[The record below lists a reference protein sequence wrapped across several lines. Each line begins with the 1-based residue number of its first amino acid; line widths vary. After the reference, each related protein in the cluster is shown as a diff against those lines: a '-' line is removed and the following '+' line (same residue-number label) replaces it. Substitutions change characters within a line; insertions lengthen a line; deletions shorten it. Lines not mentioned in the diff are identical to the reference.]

1 MTVVRRA
8 APVRRGPLSE
18 WHRRRG
24 ARMVP
29 AGEWPATYGDVQR
42 ERSAAR
48 ERVAI
53 VDAGPFDRI
62 ALDGALEAP
71 PPAPRHEPGCVT
83 EGRIDGRDAELWTL
97 TDRSS
102 LLVAPGADAASAASL
117 AAAAAALGA
126 RAADVSSRYATFI
139 LAGPRS
145 AALLEEVCPVDLRA
159 VAPREIAFGPLAR
172 VTATVARMG
181 TGAVAAFT
189 VLVARDEAE
198 YLWESL
204 LRVGERHGIVPA
216 GAAALAGDR

>member
-1 MTVVRRA
+1 
-8 APVRRGPLSE
+8 
-18 WHRRRG
+18 
-24 ARMVP
+24 
-29 AGEWPATYGDVQR
+29 
-42 ERSAAR
+42 
-48 ERVAI
+48 
-53 VDAGPFDRI
+53 
-62 ALDGALEAP
+62 
-71 PPAPRHEPGCVT
+71 
-83 EGRIDGRDAELWTL
+83 
-97 TDRSS
+97 
-102 LLVAPGADAASAASL
+102 AASAASL

-145 AALLEEVCPVDLRA
+145 AALLEEVFPVDLRA